1 MKKEITLEQIKK
13 YNQMAEAA
21 IGTGAYDM
29 LGLFREYRDEDTK
42 RWGGNPYGYLYPI
55 STYDWDGDD
64 SIRFY
69 LKTINER
76 TYLYMDLDG
85 EPADRYLL
93 EGKDIA
99 KAFFGV

>member
-1 MKKEITLEQIKK
+1 MKKEITLEQINK
-13 YNQMAEAA
+13 YNQMVEAA

-42 RWGGNPYGYLYPI
+42 KWGGNPYGYLYPI
-55 STYDWDGDD
+55 STYSWDGGDF
-64 SIRFY
+64 IRFY
-69 LKTINER
+69 LKTFSGR
-76 TYLYMDLDG
+76 SYLYMDMDG

-93 EGKDIA
+93 KDIA